1 MPAAIIKRIV
11 LDASVAVAW
20 CFEDEKTPFTEG
32 VLDLLSAGTDALTPA
47 IWPFEVANALLVAE
61 RRKRISVAQGTALLR
76 RIAGLPISVEPIEAR
91 HAFEQILSVARQ
103 QNLTEYDAAYLE
115 LALRAGVPL
124 ATLDGKLREVA
135 SFVGVGLV
143 QILNHG
149 T

>member
-32 VLDLLSAGTDALTPA
+32 VLDLLSAGTEVLTPA

-61 RRKRISVAQGTALLR
+61 RRKRITVAQVTALLR

-115 LALRAGVPL
+115 LALRAGLPI
-124 ATLDGKLREVA
+124 ATLDDKLKQAARLVD
-135 SFVGVGLV
+135 VGLV
-143 QILNHG
+143 KI
-149 T
+149 

>member
-32 VLDLLSAGTDALTPA
+32 VLDLLSAGTEVLTPA

-61 RRKRISVAQGTALLR
+61 RRKRITVAQVTALLR

-91 HAFEQILSVARQ
+91 RVFEQIVSVARQ
-103 QNLTEYDAAYLE
+103 QNLNEYDASYLE
-115 LALRAGVPL
+115 LALRAGLPL
-124 ATLDGKLREVA
+124 ASLDDKLEQAAR
-135 SFVGVGLV
+135 LV
-143 QILNHG
+143 DVRLVKI
-149 T
+149 

>member
-1 MPAAIIKRIV
+1 MPAAVIKRIV

-32 VLDLLSAGTDALTPA
+32 VLDLLSAGTEVLTPA

-61 RRKRISVAQGTALLR
+61 RRKRITVAQVTALLR
-76 RIAGLPISVEPIEAR
+76 RIAGLPISVELIEAR

-115 LALRAGVPL
+115 LALRAGLPI
-124 ATLDGKLREVA
+124 ATLDDKLKQAARLVD
-135 SFVGVGLV
+135 VGLV
-143 QILNHG
+143 KI
-149 T
+149 